1 MGGSSENQRW
11 RLLAIVA
18 VLAISAP
25 EADADN
31 GTPSVVVFESY
42 EGPRPVHGAVRPI
55 ETLLRGL
62 ESDGW
67 AALPGTIV
75 RVVGDRLPRRGRTDP
90 AMTVAKIRGKFSTA
104 VRHTTGKGFDFK
116 RAIALYEEGFRWVRE
131 NPAVVVADFDA
142 RNWLTDAY
150 VGYAT
155 ALLGDKRLDDA
166 KRALRTQAISFWDTP
181 ITADRYG
188 PEAAAP
194 YQIVRREIEAS
205 PHGSL
210 LVTVVDRVDAYVS
223 INHVGRGRGSSFEAN
238 VVAGDY
244 EVLVQVEGTA
254 LRYTFRADPAINQHA
269 ELRVHWDVDA
279 RLVVG
284 EQWIGIE
291 RAPTDVVPA
300 LVHALPGYSVVTVS
314 IVERHD
320 RRWLVAT
327 RYAAGTGR
335 QVEPCVAEIGTQ
347 AETAIRPCIL
357 GGARVFK
364 DVYTAIPSRPGS
376 RDASSEASLPARW
389 PMWIAFGSSVAAIG
403 AGAVFATMHE
413 ECLTIDLSA
422 PDACGK
428 RRDTL
433 LPAVVSFGIG
443 AASFAFMSYAYVR
456 YANAVER
463 QHSRPAL
470 GLGVGPGG
478 AMVTLSGAFE

>member
-1 MGGSSENQRW
+1 MVFAS
-11 RLLAIVA
+11 
-18 VLAISAP
+18 ISAP
-25 EADADN
+25 VANADD
-31 GTPSVVVFESY
+31 GRPSVVVFEAY
-42 EGPRPVHGAVRPI
+42 EGARPVDASVHRVEA
-55 ETLLRGL
+55 LLRGL

-67 AALPGTIV
+67 AALPGTVV
-75 RVVGDRLPRRGRTDP
+75 RVVGDRLPRPGRTDP
-90 AMTVAKIRGKFSTA
+90 AMTVAKIRGKFSAA

-131 NPAVVVADFDA
+131 NTAVVVADFDA

-155 ALLGDKRLDDA
+155 ALLGEKRFDDA

-188 PEAAAP
+188 PEASAS
-194 YQIVRREIEAS
+194 YQLVRREIEAS
-205 PHGSL
+205 PRGSL
-210 LVTVVDRVDAYVS
+210 LVTVVDRADAYVS
-223 INHVGRGRGSSFEAN
+223 INNVGRGRGSSFEAN

-244 EVLVQVEGTA
+244 EVLVQVEGAA
-254 LRYTFRADPAINQHA
+254 LRYTFHADPAITQHA
-269 ELRVHWDVDA
+269 ELRVHWNVDT

-291 RAPTDVVPA
+291 HAPADVVPA
-300 LVHALPGYSVVTVS
+300 LVHALPHYSVVIVS
-314 IVERHD
+314 IVDRHD

-327 RYAAGTGR
+327 RYAAGSGR
-335 QVEPCVAEIGTQ
+335 QLESCVAEIGTR

-357 GGARVFK
+357 GGARLFK
-364 DVYTAIPSRPGS
+364 DVYTAIPSRAGA
-376 RDASSEASLPARW
+376 RAESSEASLPARW
-389 PMWIAFGSSVAAIG
+389 PMWIAFGGSVAAIG
-403 AGAVFATMHE
+403 AGTVFATMHD
-413 ECLTIDLSA
+413 ECLTIDLAA

-433 LPAVVSFGIG
+433 HPAVVSLGIG
-443 AASFAFMSYAYVR
+443 AASFAFMTYAYIR

-463 QHSRPAL
+463 QHQRPAL

-478 AMVTLSGAFE
+478 GMVTLSGAFE